1 MVDLALSSNASKPLD
16 ALLSLSSKFD
26 FSERYISKLT
36 PLAFALRLFISKFNS
51 LTCLGSASTGILT
64 LILFNSSSSLAND
77 SSSSPL
83 NLDFSEEYILE
94 KLVKLKKEISIIITR
109 FNNHKYEIYEPIEN
123 THEDQILKHS
133 KIPAEIGEKIFNQSK
148 EWATLIAEELKYV
161 GTLCVEFFIDRNDN
175 LYVNEIAPRV
185 HNSGHLTINAYN
197 ISQFENHVRAV
208 CGLEQVPLKKLSNA
222 KMINLIGNQIS
233 NYRNSI
239 KLNHN
244 EFFFDY
250 LKKEIK
256 EKRKM
261 GHITT
266 LV

>member
-1 MVDLALSSNASKPLD
+1 MEVLQMVLFSN
-16 ALLSLSSKFD
+16 
-26 FSERYISKLT
+26 
-36 PLAFALRLFISKFNS
+36 
-51 LTCLGSASTGILT
+51 
-64 LILFNSSSSLAND
+64 
-77 SSSSPL
+77 
-83 NLDFSEEYILE
+83 
-94 KLVKLKKEISIIITR
+94 
-109 FNNHKYEIYEPIEN
+109 
-123 THEDQILKHS
+123 
-133 KIPAEIGEKIFNQSK
+133 IF
-148 EWATLIAEELKYV
+148 V
-161 GTLCVEFFIDRNDN
+161 
-175 LYVNEIAPRV
+175 
-185 HNSGHLTINAYN
+185 TINAYN
-197 ISQFENHVRAV
+197 ISQFENHIRAV
-208 CGLEQVPLKKLSNA
+208 CGLEQVPLEKLSNA